1 MKTFFTYAIFNLMIF
16 GVLLMSYG
24 TWLMQRDEKN
34 IIRKYAGSIF
44 FLLMYLLVI
53 WIQFWGE
60 YLTESNIIILSTQ
73 FILVIFLVFEI
84 KLNNH
89 KILKSIL
96 KINNRVNDVI
106 EYKIP
111 KIFELLFIIAIF
123 LGILFLIVK
132 LVKYF
137 WYL

>member
-16 GVLLMSYG
+16 GALLTSYG
-24 TWLMQRDEKN
+24 TWLMQKDEKN

-53 WIQFWGE
+53 WTQFWGE

-96 KINNRVNDVI
+96 KIINRVNDVI

>member
-16 GVLLMSYG
+16 GALLMSYG
-24 TWLMQRDEKN
+24 TWLMQKDEKN

-53 WIQFWGE
+53 WIQFLGE

>member
-16 GVLLMSYG
+16 GALLTSYG
-24 TWLMQRDEKN
+24 TWLMQKDEKN

-53 WIQFWGE
+53 WTQFWGE

>member
-16 GVLLMSYG
+16 GALLMSYG
-24 TWLMQRDEKN
+24 TWLMQKDEKN

-53 WIQFWGE
+53 WTQFWGE

-96 KINNRVNDVI
+96 KIINRVNDVI

>member
-1 MKTFFTYAIFNLMIF
+1 MKTFFRYAIFNLMIF
-16 GVLLMSYG
+16 GALLTSYG
-24 TWLMQRDEKN
+24 TWLMQKDEKN

-53 WIQFWGE
+53 WTQFWGE